1 MLGPYFGC
9 KSGKMKI
16 YVSDFMLGM
25 QLQIPDD
32 LDLFQNAAKWQ
43 SNSPPVTGTTIS
55 NKPLQVKVN
64 YFYATLIYNTGLTAE
79 SFEAEKG

>member
-16 YVSDFMLGM
+16 YISDFMRGM

-55 NKPLQVKVN
+55 NKPLQVKAN